1 MPLTL
6 FLVVV
11 LSTYPEASWLAGLM
25 VAQEPTRNPLVRR
38 YRRGYGRPYCMKS
51 GRAPARNLAL
61 ALQGTLT
68 ATPPAREAIP
78 ALLAV
83 LKVLFDVFRFRGG

>member
-1 MPLTL
+1 
-6 FLVVV
+6 
-11 LSTYPEASWLAGLM
+11 
-25 VAQEPTRNPLVRR
+25 
-38 YRRGYGRPYCMKS
+38 MKS

-83 LKVLFDVFRFRGG
+83 LKVLFDFFRFRGG